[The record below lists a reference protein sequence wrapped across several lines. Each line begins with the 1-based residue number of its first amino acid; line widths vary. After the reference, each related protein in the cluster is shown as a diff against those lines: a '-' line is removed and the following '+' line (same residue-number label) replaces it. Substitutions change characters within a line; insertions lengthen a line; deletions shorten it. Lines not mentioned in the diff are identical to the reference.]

1 MKRLLLSVAA
11 LLALVVAGCGNNAG
25 ATPTVT
31 QPPMVTA
38 APDATPYGGGS
49 PLPASSSRLPGY

>member
-1 MKRLLLSVAA
+1 MKRLLLTATA

-25 ATPTVT
+25 SSPTIT

-38 APDATPYGGGS
+38 APGATPYGGGS